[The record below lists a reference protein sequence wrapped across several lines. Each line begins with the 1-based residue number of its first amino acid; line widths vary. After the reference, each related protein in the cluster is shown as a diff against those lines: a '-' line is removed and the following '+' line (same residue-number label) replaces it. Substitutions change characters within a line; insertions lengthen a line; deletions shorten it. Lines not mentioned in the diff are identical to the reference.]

1 MLRGALAIVI
11 FAGVTVAAGF
21 GAADLRIDTSPK
33 IAFREDD
40 PSFARYRRFIKEF
53 GGDELVVV
61 AYRVPAEWGD
71 AFSPQNIRLLDEI
84 TTRLARVDG
93 VLDAM
98 SLATAVR
105 FVARNRRVRLA
116 KLFNRKDGRIVIPP
130 PDELA
135 KLRRYVLENPILSG
149 NIISRDGKAVA
160 VVCRV
165 ETRPEQPNFKRHIK
179 RSVEEALKDAPKNIT
194 FYIAG
199 PPIADVTLE
208 DCILRDLVVFLPLL
222 VAILAGVLFYVFR
235 DIRAV
240 VLPLVTIGASVV
252 WTGGLI
258 KVISGAITLAT
269 VAVPPI
275 VLAVGVAL
283 VVHFLSNYRERRE
296 TLERAEAVRA
306 ARRNI
311 AVPCLLA
318 GLTTAMGFL
327 SLSIVDVPAVRE
339 MGFYCAFAVMAG
351 VVVTLVFVP
360 EIVLLWKRRVRSH
373 QHMAIRRF
381 LGLFA
386 RNRAWRLF
394 MWGVVTVGLV
404 MASLGIPKI
413 RVETSLLEYFKPGD
427 PMRVAHEF
435 VAKNFGGV
443 ATVNILITDRK
454 GVMRVETIRKV
465 ARLREWLCRQSE
477 VGQVLSVAE
486 VLACM
491 NAALLGEKK
500 AVVEPAEPLLAQH
513 SQALKRFRL
522 HKGRGRRK
530 GGALAALI
538 SEDFKTLRIS
548 VRLKEWSSRVLR
560 PFMARLKQQVA
571 QIFPQEEGRRTEIV
585 GTSVLFLQVAS
596 KLVNGE
602 KQGLLVAFFAV
613 LATVLISLRSFK
625 LAAVTMIPTSLPIF
639 AALGLMGFLNVPV
652 NVSTSMVPSVALGIL
667 VDNAIH
673 YVWRSRREKQKGARD
688 ATVAALMSVG
698 RPLTFNAVI
707 ISAGFAVL
715 IGSSFRTNR
724 FLGAFT
730 VVALLFG
737 LVCTF
742 LLLPPLVRM
751 CLKEEKPAQKH
762 PSNHPPQ
769 DGES

>member
-1 MLRGALAIVI
+1 MVRGALAVVI
-11 FAGVTVAAGF
+11 FVGVTVVAGFEAAG
-21 GAADLRIDTSPK
+21 LRIDTSPK

-40 PSFARYRRFIKEF
+40 PSFVRYRRFIKEF

-71 AFSPQNIRLLDEI
+71 AFSPQNIRLLDKI

-93 VLDAM
+93 ILDAM
-98 SLATAVR
+98 SLVTAVR

-116 KLFNRKDGRIVIPP
+116 KLFSRRDGKIVIPP

-135 KLRRYVLENPILSG
+135 KLRRDVLENPILSG

-165 ETRPEQPNFKRHIK
+165 ETRPGQPNFKRHIK
-179 RSVEEALKDAPKNIT
+179 RSVEEVLKDAPKNIT
-194 FYIAG
+194 FYVAG

-208 DCILRDLVVFLPLL
+208 DCILWDLVVFLPLL
-222 VAILAGVLFYVFR
+222 VAILAVVLFYVFR

-283 VVHFLSNYRERRE
+283 VVHFLSNYREQRE
-296 TLERAEAVRA
+296 TLDRVEAVRA
-306 ARRNI
+306 ARSNI
-311 AVPCLLA
+311 TIPCLLA

-351 VVVTLVFVP
+351 VVVTLIFVP
-360 EIVLLWKRRVRSH
+360 EIVLLWRRRVRSH
-373 QHMAIRRF
+373 RHTAVRRF
-381 LGLFA
+381 LWLFA
-386 RNRAWRLF
+386 RNRAWRLL
-394 MWGVVTVGLV
+394 MWGVVTTGLV

-413 RVETSLLEYFKPGD
+413 RVETSLLEYFNPND
-427 PMRVAHEF
+427 PVRVAHEF
-435 VAKNFGGV
+435 VAKNFGGI
-443 ATVNILITDRK
+443 ATVNIVITDRN
-454 GVMRVETIRKV
+454 GVMRVETIKKV
-465 ARLREWLCRQSE
+465 VRLREWLQRQSE
-477 VGQVLSVAE
+477 VGHVLSIAK
-486 VLACM
+486 VLCCM

-500 AVVEPAEPLLAQH
+500 AIVEPAEPLLAQH
-513 SQALKRFRL
+513 SQALRRFRL
-522 HKGRGRRK
+522 HKGRGKRK

-538 SEDFKTLRIS
+538 SEDFKTLRVS
-548 VRLKEWSSRVLR
+548 VRLKRWSSRVLK

-571 QIFPQEEGRRTEIV
+571 EIFSQKEGQHTEVV
-585 GTSVLFLQVAS
+585 GTSVLFLQVATR
-596 KLVNGE
+596 LVDGE
-602 KQGLLVAFFAV
+602 KRGLLVAFLAV
-613 LATVLISLRSFK
+613 LATVLVSLRSFK
-625 LAAVTMIPTSLPIF
+625 LAAVTMIPTSLPVF

-673 YVWRSRREKQKGARD
+673 YVWRSRREKRRGIQA
-688 ATVAALMSVG
+688 ASLAALMSVG

-742 LLLPPLVRM
+742 LFLPPLVRI
-751 CLKEEKPAQKH
+751 CLKKEKSAQKH
-762 PSNHPPQ
+762 PSDHTPQ
-769 DGES
+769 DSQP